1 MKWQKKKR
9 KNVGKGRYTKDHM
22 TDFKACDGD
31 CDKCEL
37 SYDYVTG
44 YNDGYTDGY
53 ADAY

>member
-1 MKWQKKKR
+1 MNEMTEEEKKECR
-9 KNVGKGRYTKDHM
+9 DM